1 MNQLAAEYKPHL
13 IRYGILVLYILLVV
27 HFLNYSK
34 IPFSVGY
41 AFPWVK
47 FLAMTLFSIPI
58 CTVNWLIFKKIKPRN
73 IEGFIPRVLAQAGIN
88 TLFTLVLYTFL
99 YWLMNIVI
107 FDAEFHVFLF
117 LKYLLVCLTLVITE
131 VGFLTAYEMYQKKG
145 NELVIPIKAT
155 NDSFVFESGKKH
167 IQVAWNEVI
176 FFHSSGGIVSV
187 YLANQ
192 RYTTHFSSLNE
203 IVEEMPPDRFFR
215 ISRQFLISRECIREI
230 RKEVNRKLSVWIHA
244 CEDNE
249 GMSPI
254 IISRYRSQEFLR
266 WFEGEIK

>member
-27 HFLNYSK
+27 HFSK
-34 IPFSVGY
+34 LQQNSLLCRLCFS
-41 AFPWVK
+41 WVK

-131 VGFLTAYEMYQKKG
+131 IGFLTAHEMYQKKG
-145 NELVIPIKAT
+145 K
-155 NDSFVFESGKKH
+155 
-167 IQVAWNEVI
+167 
-176 FFHSSGGIVSV
+176 
-187 YLANQ
+187 
-192 RYTTHFSSLNE
+192 
-203 IVEEMPPDRFFR
+203 
-215 ISRQFLISRECIREI
+215 
-230 RKEVNRKLSVWIHA
+230 
-244 CEDNE
+244 
-249 GMSPI
+249 
-254 IISRYRSQEFLR
+254 
-266 WFEGEIK
+266 